1 MLRRM
6 SRRFIGAAMA
16 AITAVVLVLL
26 CCLNLWNYRGVVD
39 QLDRTLDVIAAADG
53 RWPDFALRQPE
64 PPLAGPFSGE
74 LPYMVRFFAVHYD
87 ESGVITGVDHDFI
100 ASVSEDEAAAYAA
113 AALELGRGR
122 GFCEGYRYLISE
134 DGGETSVVFLNAE
147 LGAVRSLLAATAA
160 VAAIC
165 LAAVFMLVLLL
176 ARRAVKPYMRN
187 LEMQKQFI
195 TNAGHELKTPLTAIS
210 ASADVLAMELED
222 DEWVRNIQTQSARLS
237 KLVADLVTL
246 SRLDEENPLP
256 EKARFSLSDALWEAA
271 DSFAP
276 LIRAAGKGYSQSIED
291 GLSLNG
297 DRAAVQQTA
306 SILLDNA
313 LKYTPEGGEI
323 SLRAFR
329 SGRRNII
336 EVSNTCEGL
345 DEMELERLFDRF
357 YRADKARSRAV
368 KGSGIGLSIAK
379 AAVEAQGGRIRAERR
394 GDGLC
399 FRITL

>member
-1 MLRRM
+1 
-6 SRRFIGAAMA
+6 
-16 AITAVVLVLL
+16 
-26 CCLNLWNYRGVVD
+26 
-39 QLDRTLDVIAAADG
+39 
-53 RWPDFALRQPE
+53 
-64 PPLAGPFSGE
+64 
-74 LPYMVRFFAVHYD
+74 
-87 ESGVITGVDHDFI
+87 
-100 ASVSEDEAAAYAA
+100 
-113 AALELGRGR
+113 
-122 GFCEGYRYLISE
+122 
-134 DGGETSVVFLNAE
+134 
-147 LGAVRSLLAATAA
+147 
-160 VAAIC
+160 
-165 LAAVFMLVLLL
+165 
-176 ARRAVKPYMRN
+176 
-187 LEMQKQFI
+187 
-195 TNAGHELKTPLTAIS
+195 
-210 ASADVLAMELED
+210 MELED

-271 DSFAP
+271 DPFAP
-276 LIRAAGKGYSQSIED
+276 LIRAAGKRYSQSIED
-291 GLSLNG
+291 GLTLTG
-297 DRAAVQQTA
+297 DRAAVQQMA

-329 SGRRNII
+329 SGRRNVI

-345 DEMELERLFDRF
+345 DETELERLFDRF
-357 YRADKARSRAV
+357 YRADRARSGAV